1 MSSFGGI
8 LSIARMAINA
18 HQTAIQVTSHN
29 IANAETPGYSRQRA
43 MLQENFPALEPTAG
57 WLGTG
62 VLVTD
67 VSQVRNSLLDG
78 SFRRESSAASGF
90 GLHRDLLERVEG
102 IFREPTDDGLSATLD
117 QFWNAWSD
125 LANSPLNDTTRSVVR
140 QRGQQVAT
148 ALNGYSARLDDVVTD
163 TSLRLERSVG
173 QLNEYSRQVAELNRQ
188 IVAGEAG
195 GATAGDLRDARN
207 RVLDQMAVLLP
218 VEAVP
223 RADGSIAVTINGQ
236 SLVDGAHHKP
246 LTTSGSL
253 TAPQVSFGPTGDPLR
268 IKGGEIGAM
277 IRVLGTDVPEA
288 RARLDELAV
297 GVVSAVNDIHRT
309 GWSPAGEPVTDPAPD
324 PWAGSQVDFFHVGGE
339 PVTAA
344 SIRLSDAVIA
354 NEETIAAGNV
364 YGGAADNSV
373 ALSLAGLRE
382 AGAIGGP
389 PPISLGSHFRDTV
402 TAVAMKASSAESSA
416 SVHETMS
423 AQADIRRQSVSGV
436 STDEELV
443 ALMKHQQAYVAATR
457 LVSTVDEM
465 MQALLQMV

>member
-43 MLQENFPALEPTAG
+43 MLQENFPSRDPTAG

-67 VSQVRNSLLDG
+67 VAQVRNTLLDG

-117 QFWNAWSD
+117 KFWNAWSD
-125 LANSPLNDTTRSVVR
+125 LANAPLNDTTRSVVR

-148 ALNGYSARLDDVVTD
+148 ALNGYSSRLDDVVTD
-163 TSLRLERSVG
+163 TSLRLDSSVR

-218 VEAVP
+218 IDAVP
-223 RADGSIAVTINGQ
+223 RADGSIAVTLNGQ

-246 LTTSGSL
+246 LVASGSL
-253 TAPQVSFGPTGDPLR
+253 TDPKIGFGGNGDPLR
-268 IKGGEIGAM
+268 ITGGEIGAM
-277 IRVLGTDVPEA
+277 LQVLSTDVPEA
-288 RARLDELAV
+288 RLRLDELAA
-297 GVVSAVNDIHRT
+297 GIADAVNDIHRT
-309 GWSPAGEPVTDPAPD
+309 GWSPATEPGPPPAPD
-324 PWAGSQVDFFHVGGE
+324 DWAGSQVDFFHADG

-344 SIRLSDAVIA
+344 SIRLSDAVLG
-354 NEETIAAGNV
+354 NEETIAAGSV
-364 YGGAADNSV
+364 FGGGADNSV
-373 ALSLAGLRE
+373 ALQLASLRE
-382 AGAIGGP
+382 AGVIGGP
-389 PPISLGSHFRDTV
+389 PAISLNSHFRDTV
-402 TAVAMKASSAESSA
+402 TGVAMKASSAGSSA